1 MYEKATW
8 NGCYWFF
15 LIRWGEQFIISF
27 ASLENKPEK
36 VFMLHQK
43 LIIKNMSCH
52 CCIRLIKK
60 LLEENDVIVDE
71 IVMGEA
77 KIAYD
82 PDKIDLSRI
91 TEIIEKEGFE
101 LIRDKDEQLVEQIR
115 NAVIDLVHYSTFNAM
130 VRNSD
135 YLVEKFNLSYQYI
148 STLFSKQ
155 QNITLEKFI
164 IIQKIEKVKELIH
177 YGEITLSEIAY
188 MMGYSSVQYLS
199 TQFKNVTGISVSEF
213 KKDPARYR
221 NVTSEIPD
229 GSFEIPDSHETG
241 NEY

>member
-1 MYEKATW
+1 
-8 NGCYWFF
+8 
-15 LIRWGEQFIISF
+15 
-27 ASLENKPEK
+27 
-36 VFMLHQK
+36 MLHQK

-52 CCIRLIKK
+52 CCIRLVKR
-60 LLEENDVIVDE
+60 LLEDNRVIVNDVM
-71 IVMGEA
+71 MGEA
-77 KIAYD
+77 KISFD
-82 PDKIDLSRI
+82 PDLVDFAVI
-91 TEIIEKEGFE
+91 TTLIEKEGFE
-101 LIRDKDEQLVEQIR
+101 LIRDKDEQLAEQIR

-164 IIQKIEKVKELIH
+164 ILQKIEKVKELIH
-177 YGEITLSEIAY
+177 YGELTLSEIAY

-213 KKDPARYR
+213 KKDPAKYR
-221 NVTSEIPD
+221 HAILEITD
-229 GSFEIPDSHETG
+229 VDFDISDSHETG